1 MSITTTHFHHNNP
14 SELEVAAEQ
23 ILAAIPNAVFAT
35 DKDMRIIYFN
45 RIAEEITG
53 FRKEEA
59 IGMYCQDVFK
69 TDLCEYQCIIKRAFD
84 SGKNIFHIEAELTD
98 DEGRKIP
105 ALTNASVLR
114 NKVGQIVGYLVIF
127 QDISDIKKTI
137 EELRVAK
144 QMLIEKNNSLQ
155 LAYKELES
163 TQQQLMEAQ
172 KMESLGRLAG
182 GFAHNFNNIMF
193 IILGYISLLKNQVSY
208 DKLAQKYLNTIEK
221 STLKAADLTQ
231 KVLAFTQQGKYQ
243 AEPVNINQIIVKLA
257 SVLKETLGDNIQID
271 LQLSSNALP
280 VEADVSQIYHALLN
294 LCINA
299 RDAMPEGG
307 KIVIKTELIKVSPNE
322 TIPLSTIDPK
332 HYVLITISDT
342 GIGIKPEIQDKIFE
356 PFFSTKGPDKGTGLG
371 LAIVYGIV
379 KGHHG
384 HIRLE
389 STPGK
394 GTTFYIYL
402 PAKEEILCQKSLF

>member
-155 LAYKELES
+155 LVYKELES

-182 GFAHNFNNIMF
+182 GFAHNFNNTW
-193 IILGYISLLKNQVSY
+193 KNH
-208 DKLAQKYLNTIEK
+208 N
-221 STLKAADLTQ
+221 
-231 KVLAFTQQGKYQ
+231 
-243 AEPVNINQIIVKLA
+243 
-257 SVLKETLGDNIQID
+257 
-271 LQLSSNALP
+271 
-280 VEADVSQIYHALLN
+280 
-294 LCINA
+294 
-299 RDAMPEGG
+299 
-307 KIVIKTELIKVSPNE
+307 
-322 TIPLSTIDPK
+322 
-332 HYVLITISDT
+332 
-342 GIGIKPEIQDKIFE
+342 
-356 PFFSTKGPDKGTGLG
+356 
-371 LAIVYGIV
+371 
-379 KGHHG
+379 
-384 HIRLE
+384 
-389 STPGK
+389 
-394 GTTFYIYL
+394 
-402 PAKEEILCQKSLF
+402 

>member
-1 MSITTTHFHHNNP
+1 
-14 SELEVAAEQ
+14 
-23 ILAAIPNAVFAT
+23 
-35 DKDMRIIYFN
+35 
-45 RIAEEITG
+45 
-53 FRKEEA
+53 
-59 IGMYCQDVFK
+59 
-69 TDLCEYQCIIKRAFD
+69 
-84 SGKNIFHIEAELTD
+84 
-98 DEGRKIP
+98 
-105 ALTNASVLR
+105 
-114 NKVGQIVGYLVIF
+114 
-127 QDISDIKKTI
+127 
-137 EELRVAK
+137 
-144 QMLIEKNNSLQ
+144 MLIEKNNSLQ

-231 KVLAFTQQGKYQ
+231 KVLAFAQQGKYQ